1 VPADDISGVVSE
13 DSSLNRVYLVVTPG
27 DARVCLEVLV
37 VLPQTRKLVALKRG
51 PDVTVSSSS
60 EEDLGAE
67 EIRRDRNVSRGQLV
81 AECELGFLG
90 QQRLNR
96 LGTLQKHSRGR
107 AREDVRGV
115 VADVVAGHYFNEE
128 ANLGALEGVPRQ
140 NPCVR
145 IEVRNELDENPVR
158 PSASLPSRLM
168 IAPTAIQESSHFRKT
183 ADPEPREA
191 RRRRY
196 SGLYP

>member
-1 VPADDISGVVSE
+1 VPANDISGAVSK
-13 DSSLNRVYLVVTPG
+13 DSSLNRVYLVITPG

-37 VLPQTRKLVALKRG
+37 VLPQTSKLVALKRG
-51 PDVTVSSSS
+51 PDVTVASGS
-60 EEDLGAE
+60 EEDIGAE
-67 EIRRDRNVSRGQLV
+67 KIRRDRNVRCGQLV
-81 AECELGFLG
+81 AECKLGVLG

-115 VADVVAGHYFNEE
+115 VADVLAGYYFDEE
-128 ANLGALEGVPRQ
+128 ANLRALDGIPRKD
-140 NPCVR
+140 PSVR
-145 IEVRNELDENPVR
+145 IEVRNELDENTVR

-168 IAPTAIQESSHFRKT
+168 TAPTAIQESSHFRKT
-183 ADPEPREA
+183 ADPEPRGV